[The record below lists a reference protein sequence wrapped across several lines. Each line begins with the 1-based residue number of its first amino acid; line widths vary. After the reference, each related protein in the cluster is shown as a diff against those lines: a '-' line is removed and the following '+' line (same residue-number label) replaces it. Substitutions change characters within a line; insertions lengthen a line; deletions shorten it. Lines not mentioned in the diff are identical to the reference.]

1 MIAFKSRLS
10 ATLDFPRFKE
20 AAYLEAAVCFEDGLD
35 VVGSADEFPTAD
47 ADNGPDIEEAAAEA
61 DESAMAFA
69 CADTAPNDAAPMP
82 TNPASEAVANR
93 ASLDRADERS
103 RAPKRPNSRCEASSG
118 SSRRNHVFV
127 VFAVLFISPVL
138 RDPSSDNIPLPGQ
151 HARRTVPKPA
161 VRPPR
166 HRL

>member
-1 MIAFKSRLS
+1 MVAFKSRFW
-10 ATLDFPRFKE
+10 AAFDFPRFKE
-20 AAYLEAAVCFEDGLD
+20 VAYLEAAVCSEDGLD

-103 RAPKRPNSRCEASSG
+103 RAPKRPNFRCEASSG
-118 SSRRNHVFV
+118 SSRQNHVFV

-138 RDPSSDNIPLPGQ
+138 
-151 HARRTVPKPA
+151 
-161 VRPPR
+161 
-166 HRL
+166 

>member
-1 MIAFKSRLS
+1 MLAFKSRLS

-20 AAYLEAAVCFEDGLD
+20 AAYLEAAVCSEDGLD

-103 RAPKRPNSRCEASSG
+103 RAPKRPNFRCEASSG
-118 SSRRNHVFV
+118 SSRQNHVFV
-127 VFAVLFISPVL
+127 VFAVLFISPV
-138 RDPSSDNIPLPGQ
+138 S
-151 HARRTVPKPA
+151 
-161 VRPPR
+161 
-166 HRL
+166 